1 VHELLLL
8 ESGVVIC
15 ATYPPEEEEED
26 SDEIL
31 DAPEEDDLD
40 LSENETPEKAR
51 RSSIAKMMKGSSD
64 SSDVGSNGT
73 KTPASRRRSSSVGS
87 TNGVL
92 AMAGCEVKKGS
103 SLAVPQAA
111 GKYAPTDAKSDDN
124 ASKSDDD
131 ASNNGSK
138 VGRSSEGSSD
148 GGDGG
153 MSDNAGSDTG
163 SGIVTRSRR
172 PSISVS
178 SDGEE
183 VERDM
188 SVEEVVVSQIGSAL
202 CETGFIFGTR
212 QECEIESTALT
223 NCLVLLK
230 GDFQELAKDF
240 PDMLDQAQKNL
251 TQKLR
256 QQDSPMLQ
264 EIEKLQVK
272 SQKQIASISDMF
284 WAAQRGEVETV
295 REAIEMNH
303 ADPSETD
310 FEGRTAL
317 HIAAT
322 AGSLAVVD
330 LLIEK
335 KSTVRK
341 LDVFG
346 KSALDNAL
354 DKGHTAVV
362 KALQKA
368 GAVLKWDAS
377 KTAGALCDAA
387 REGQLDKLQ
396 LLVACGLHVDSADY
410 DKRTCIHLAASEGN
424 QRVIEFLARH
434 GASVNVKD
442 RFSFCASNLAP
453 PTELLTPAAPPP
465 YPDGEA
471 RRCAMRCARSTR
483 AAPRCCTR
491 SARACPS
498 PRATRRASSASSR
511 ARAALTCSRSCSSAD
526 VPSTPQTT
534 TNARASTLRPPKATC
549 ASLSFWR
556 LTAPT

>member
-1 VHELLLL
+1 M
-8 ESGVVIC
+8 VIC

-153 MSDNAGSDTG
+153 MSDNAGSDVG